1 MMVKQELIQR
11 SPVRIFEKSIHGG
24 LAAGELGIIASP
36 SGIGKTSVLVQIAL
50 DKLLQGRKVIHVS
63 FTQHT
68 DYVLAWYEDI
78 FDEFVKK
85 KNLEQIE
92 EVKNELVKNRVLMK
106 FNQEGITGD
115 QILRSLRALI
125 VDGGFKAESLI
136 VDGFDFSKADRDRI
150 SKIKDLAREQGFSVW
165 YSCTVKVP
173 AGSQGAENLYDKRG
187 IPLILRDFEDLVD
200 VIIVMDP
207 KPDHIELSVSRDRDT
222 YNPAH
227 MALRLDP
234 KTLLILEK

>member
-1 MMVKQELIQR
+1 MVKEELIQR

-50 DKLLQGRKVIHVS
+50 DKLLQSQKVIHVS

-78 FDEFVKK
+78 FDEFIKK
-85 KNLEQIE
+85 KNLEQID

-106 FNQEGITGD
+106 FNQEGITGE

-136 VDGFDFSKADRDRI
+136 IDGFDFSKSGRDQI
-150 SKIKDLAREQGFSVW
+150 LKTKDLAREQGFSIW
-165 YSCTVKVP
+165 YSCTIK
-173 AGSQGAENLYDKRG
+173 GSGTSTEPPPDKRG
-187 IPLILRDFEDLVD
+187 IPSILKDVEDLAD
-200 VIIVMDP
+200 VIILMEP

-234 KTLLILEK
+234 RTLLILEE

>member
-1 MMVKQELIQR
+1 MVKQELIQR

-50 DKLLQGRKVIHVS
+50 DKLLQGQKVIHVS

-78 FDEFVKK
+78 FDEFIKK
-85 KNLEQIE
+85 KNLEQVE

-106 FNQEGITGD
+106 FNQEGVTGD
-115 QILRSLRALI
+115 QILRSLKALI
-125 VDGGFKAESLI
+125 VEGGFKAEGLI
-136 VDGFDFSKADRDRI
+136 IDGFDFSKADRERI
-150 SKIKDLAREQGFSVW
+150 AKVKDLAREQDLSVW
-165 YSCTVKVP
+165 YSCTVKGP
-173 AGSQGAENLYDKRG
+173 AAAQAGDGMYDKRG
-187 IPLILRDFEDLVD
+187 IPLNLREVEDLAD
-200 VIIVMDP
+200 VIITLDP
-207 KPDHIELSVSRDRDT
+207 KPDHIKLSVSRDRDT

-234 KTLLILEK
+234 KTLLILEE